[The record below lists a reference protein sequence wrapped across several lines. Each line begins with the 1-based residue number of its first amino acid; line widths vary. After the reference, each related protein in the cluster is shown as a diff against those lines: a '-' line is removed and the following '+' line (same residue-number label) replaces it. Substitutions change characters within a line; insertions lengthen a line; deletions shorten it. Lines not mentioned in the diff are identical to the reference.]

1 MSVYVDASVLVAL
14 FTPDVRSAR
23 ADAFLRTRAPI
34 LLVSD
39 FAAAEFA
46 SAVARLVRMRHLEAE
61 AARRAFAAF
70 DAWIAR
76 AAERTLAT
84 SADITAAAAFLR
96 RLDLPLRTPDA
107 LNIAIAQRVA
117 AELLTF
123 DQKLAASARALGT
136 AVVAA

>member
-1 MSVYVDASVLVAL
+1 
-14 FTPDVRSAR
+14 
-23 ADAFLRTRAPI
+23 
-34 LLVSD
+34 
-39 FAAAEFA
+39 
-46 SAVARLVRMRHLEAE
+46 MRHLEAE